1 MDLISV
7 CAGLLWLFPVPTL
20 HSSPACLFLAEKIS
34 YQLSPFL
41 STLPPGPCQWPLSC
55 TRRLWVSECP
65 SSQAA
70 TTHSAFCIF
79 LRFCLRRWGHFKKVD
94 GKSRLMINL
103 LWCKKLL
110 KCIHSRSLE
119 NVHER
124 YSLWKKYLPFNSI
137 FHKCFEIP
145 WYTVHMQR
153 NTHKYTHAPRD
164 TVWTQKSGHHSPI
177 EDSLTSAVS
186 LLLLGWRHPPYHILP
201 GPCLLWPESLTLQ
214 PSVAPLS
221 QLSQCSTPALAL
233 PQWESSRF
241 LMVHPTLCSLSCGF
255 LDCSFIAFIAVCKSF
270 FCVII

>member
-124 YSLWKKYLPFNSI
+124 YSIWKNYLPFNSI

-153 NTHKYTHAPRD
+153 NTHKYLHTHPEIQFELRNLD
-164 TVWTQKSGHHSPI
+164 ITHLLKTHWHLLSPFCCLD
-177 EDSLTSAVS
+177 EDILLITFCQDPASCDQSL
-186 LLLLGWRHPPYHILP
+186 
-201 GPCLLWPESLTLQ
+201 
-214 PSVAPLS
+214 
-221 QLSQCSTPALAL
+221 
-233 PQWESSRF
+233 
-241 LMVHPTLCSLSCGF
+241 
-255 LDCSFIAFIAVCKSF
+255 
-270 FCVII
+270 